1 MKYLA
6 LALIAVA
13 FILAARVKG
22 RPKPSRWVLRDPFAR
37 DPWPLDRE
45 AEAIEWDPHSAAIV
59 RRYGL

>member
-22 RPKPSRWVLRDPFAR
+22 RDPFAR

-45 AEAIEWDPHSAAIV
+45 GEAIEPWDPHSAAIV